1 MKPALIPMVTA
12 LLVLPGWGMSAWA
25 QRVTNVS
32 PDVNGQGISPETSI
46 SGQFTPSDG
55 VTVQPGT
62 VTLMVNGDDVTDRST
77 ITPNFFTFRPR
88 QALPAGPVQVQI
100 EFLGSDGV
108 RRVATWQFTVQ
119 SPDDVLE
126 IQSLSHNGVV
136 PLGPGDVFRATL
148 NGPSGG
154 EATILLIEDGQTV
167 RPLTTEEVSAG
178 VYGANF
184 AVPDNAGVEEGIVVG
199 RLRHQGQT
207 AYAIASEPASFI
219 QTATDTGSEPVVETP
234 DTDPATTAV
243 VPLAPEFTSHAS
255 GDTVSGNRFT
265 LEGRTRPSATVEIT
279 VTGSNSLFGLVNV
292 GQTLLDQ
299 QVTADEEGQFQVEV
313 PVGLLNARGTRYLI
327 RAMARLD
334 GEQASTELTLTHQ

>member
-1 MKPALIPMVTA
+1 MKRSLIPMVTA
-12 LLVLPGWGMSAWA
+12 LLILPGWCLPAGA

-32 PDVNGQGISPETSI
+32 PEVDSQGISPETSI

-62 VTLMVNGDDVTDRST
+62 VTLMVHGEDVTDRST
-77 ITPNFFTFRPR
+77 ITQNFFTYRPS
-88 QALPAGPVQVQI
+88 QALPRGPVQVQI

-108 RRVATWQFTVQ
+108 RRVAAWQFTVQ
-119 SPDDVLE
+119 SPSTVLE
-126 IQSLSHNGVV
+126 IQSLSHNAAA
-136 PLGPGDVFRATL
+136 PLGPNDVFRATL

-154 EATILLIEDGQTV
+154 EATILLIENGQTV
-167 RPLTTEEVSAG
+167 RTLATEEVSPG
-178 VYGANF
+178 VYVANL
-184 AVPDNAGVEEGIVVG
+184 AVPANVSVAEGIVVG

-207 AYAIASEPASFI
+207 AYAIASEPASFT

-265 LEGRTRPSATVEIT
+265 LEGRTRPGATVDIT

-299 QVTADEEGQFQVEV
+299 QVTADDEGRFRVEV
-313 PVGLLNARGTRYLI
+313 PVGLLNAGGTRYLVT
-327 RAMARLD
+327 AMARLN
-334 GEQASTELTLTHQ
+334 GEQASSELTLTHE